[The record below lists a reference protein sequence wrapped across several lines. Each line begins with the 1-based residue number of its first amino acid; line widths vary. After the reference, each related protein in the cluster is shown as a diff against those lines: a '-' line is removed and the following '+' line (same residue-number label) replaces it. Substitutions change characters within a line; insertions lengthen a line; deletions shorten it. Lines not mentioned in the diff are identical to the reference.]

1 MANVFCHLKRNHFA
15 RLFAE
20 SLKVELRTKQGM
32 YDHCELLPV
41 GKGSCYCVIAFQGM
55 EWALIDEVDAES
67 FDLLNITD
75 DESESGFRTPVF
87 DTDKVILIWSYETEG
102 YVY

>member
-1 MANVFCHLKRNHFA
+1 
-15 RLFAE
+15 
-20 SLKVELRTKQGM
+20 
-32 YDHCELLPV
+32 
-41 GKGSCYCVIAFQGM
+41 M

-67 FDLLNITD
+67 FNLLNITD

-102 YVY
+102 YVYWHCFISWISALELCFL